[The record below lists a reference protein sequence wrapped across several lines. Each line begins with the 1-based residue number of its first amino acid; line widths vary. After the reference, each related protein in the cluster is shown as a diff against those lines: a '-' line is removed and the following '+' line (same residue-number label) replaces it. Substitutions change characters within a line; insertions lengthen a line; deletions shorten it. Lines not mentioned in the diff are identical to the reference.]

1 MPRNVARYVSTV
13 TLSVLKLLATS
24 PLETVSQDG
33 CSRVE
38 RRATF
43 SSADRTRF
51 TMEQRLILVNLLIKL
66 GVAAAVAST
75 LVRSVEFKSLLFR
88 EDRSL
93 KQQIYLVLWIGIPL
107 SVAVWI
113 RFIQKSFLAG
123 DLSFETT
130 ILLGV
135 IAGRF
140 TGMLGGAFIALPA
153 LFHGEWATLPFNV
166 LCGFIAGQLRTL
178 APDRDD
184 IWSFSPFID
193 LSVYRMIR
201 RNLPTPRLFDWQV
214 MFFVTIVA
222 LRFVQTEISRYL
234 PHATF
239 TLEGLSFGGLNPWVW
254 LAIYATSIIAIG
266 TELKIWNS
274 VRIQIKLEEQERLLL
289 HARMEALQNQINP
302 HFLFNT
308 LNSVSSLVRFDPD
321 TARELIIKL
330 ATILRRLL
338 NSGDA
343 FVPLREELEFI
354 DNYLDI
360 EVVRFGRDKLQVM
373 KELEPASL
381 DVMVPSMLLQPLV
394 ENSIKHGLASKI
406 EGGSIFLR
414 SRLTESQLIIEVEDD
429 GVGMG
434 SANLLEKPTGLGGT
448 GIGLANVAERLKVLY
463 GETARMTIDSREGK
477 GTLIRLRLP
486 VLQSE
491 GSIPAVLYEERS
503 STRR

>member
-1 MPRNVARYVSTV
+1 
-13 TLSVLKLLATS
+13 
-24 PLETVSQDG
+24 
-33 CSRVE
+33 
-38 RRATF
+38 
-43 SSADRTRF
+43 
-51 TMEQRLILVNLLIKL
+51 MEQRLILINLLIKL

-88 EDRSL
+88 EERSL

-107 SVAVWI
+107 AIAVWFRI
-113 RFIQKSFLAG
+113 IQKSFAAG

-130 ILLGV
+130 VLLGV

-140 TGMLGGAFIALPA
+140 AGMSTGVLLAIPA
-153 LFHGEWATLPFNV
+153 VLHGEWATLPFNV
-166 LCGFIAGQLRTL
+166 LCGFIAGQLRIL

-193 LSVYRMIR
+193 LSIYRMIR

-214 MFFVTIVA
+214 MFFATIVG
-222 LRFVQTEISRYL
+222 LRLVQTEMSRFL
-234 PHATF
+234 PRATF
-239 TLEGLSFGGLNPWVW
+239 SMESPTWWVEA
-254 LAIYATSIIAIG
+254 LIYATSIVVIG
-266 TELKIWNS
+266 TELKIFNS

-338 NSGDA
+338 SSTDA
-343 FVPLREELEFI
+343 FVTLREEMEFI

-360 EVVRFGRDKLQVM
+360 EVVRFGQDKLHVV
-373 KELEPASL
+373 KELDPASL
-381 DVMVPSMLLQPLV
+381 DVMIPAMLLQPLV
-394 ENSIKHGLASKI
+394 ENSIKHGISSKI
-406 EGGSIFLR
+406 DGGSITLR
-414 SRLTESQLIIEVEDD
+414 SRISDTKVIVEVEDD
-429 GVGMG
+429 GIGMG
-434 SANLLEKPTGLGGT
+434 AAQLLEKPTGLGGT
-448 GIGLANVAERLKVLY
+448 GIGMANVAERLKVLY
-463 GETARMTIDSREGK
+463 GDTARMTIDSREGK
-477 GTLIRLRLP
+477 GTLVRLRMPIL
-486 VLQSE
+486 E
-491 GSIPAVLYEERS
+491 TAGSIPAALYEERS